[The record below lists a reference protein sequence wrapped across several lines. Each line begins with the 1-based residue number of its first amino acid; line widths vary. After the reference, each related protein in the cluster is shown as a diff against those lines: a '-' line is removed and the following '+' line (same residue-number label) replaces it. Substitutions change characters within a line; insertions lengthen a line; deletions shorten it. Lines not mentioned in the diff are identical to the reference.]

1 MSEEPQA
8 YERVVS
14 DPLVLRALAH
24 PIRQQLLGLVGREGT
39 ITGAEAARQLDIS
52 QALASHHLRQLAK
65 YGFVEP
71 AEAGDHRA
79 RPWQVTSTSTYLRP
93 EVAEGRE
100 ASDVLQRMAVERAV
114 QEFINWQQRRA
125 ELGNDWVEPTDIAN
139 GLLYLTAAE
148 LAELRAGL
156 DALIEPLV
164 ARRRVGQHADRPPDA
179 EPVSFLFLAI
189 PIPRTEHGG

>member
-71 AEAGDHRA
+71 AEADDRRA
-79 RPWQVTSTSTYLRP
+79 RPWRVTSTSTYLRP

-156 DALIEPLV
+156 DALIEPLI

>member
-65 YGFVEP
+65 YGFVKP

-164 ARRRVGQHADRPPDA
+164 ARRRIGQHADRPPDA